1 MPDIEPKTIIAVE
14 IGSSKIRG
22 AIGTL
27 GSDNTLTI
35 QAVEEEPMT
44 DWVRYGAVSNV
55 EEVAGITNRIIRKIE
70 NRIAP
75 RKVKSVYLNIGGR
88 SLCTM
93 PREVEQSFAE
103 ETDITAAILRE
114 LISDARDGSPYADR
128 DTLMV
133 VPRQYFVDKRETSV
147 PKGMVGHN
155 IRMVA
160 NLVTC
165 RPQTRRNLERIFTD
179 KLKLS
184 IAGLKVRPLALA
196 DAVLTREE
204 KRLGCM
210 FVDFGA
216 ETTTVAIFKGGT
228 LQFLSTLPMGSRL
241 ITRDIQTL
249 KYTEER
255 AEELKIKVGSASSPL
270 MQGGRQS
277 TVQPEHAAI
286 NNYVLHRSAEIIAN
300 IKNQLKVAGYT
311 ATDLPEGI
319 VIVGG
324 GARLNGFTNRLS
336 GALTMNIRLGS
347 VDTTRLRIA
356 DGHISPTD
364 SADILALMLAATES
378 EAEECT
384 LRPVQQQPVQQQPYQ
399 QQPYQ
404 QQPYQQQPYQ
414 QPYQQQPYQQQPYQQ
429 QPYQQQPYQQQLYQ
443 QPYQSTQLYQQ
454 PVQQPSQ
461 SAQSTQSSQN
471 TQSTQSYQA
480 QSTTKPKD
488 KKSWVDRI
496 KKRAED
502 LATKLLTEE
511 PEDNDLRDD

>member
-1 MPDIEPKTIIAVE
+1 MPENEPKTIIAVE

-55 EEVAGITNRIIRKIE
+55 EEVAGLTNRIIRKIE

-103 ETDITAAILRE
+103 DTEITAAIINE
-114 LISDARDGSPYADR
+114 LITDARDGSPYADR
-128 DTLMV
+128 DTLVV
-133 VPRQYFVDKRETSV
+133 VPRHYYIDKREVSV
-147 PKGMVGHN
+147 AKGTVGHN
-155 IRMVA
+155 IRMAA

-165 RPQTRRNLERIFTD
+165 RPQTRRNLERLFND

-184 IAGLKVRPLALA
+184 IAGIKVRPLALA
-196 DAVLTREE
+196 DAVLTKEE

-216 ETTTVAIFKGGT
+216 ETTTVAIFKGGA

-241 ITRDIQTL
+241 ITRDIQAL

-270 MQGGRQS
+270 ATGGRQAAIP
-277 TVQPEHAAI
+277 PEHTAI
-286 NNYVLHRSAEIIAN
+286 NNYVLHRAAEIIAN
-300 IKNQLKVAGYT
+300 IKNQLKQSGYT
-311 ATDLPEGI
+311 AADLPEGI
-319 VIVGG
+319 IIVGG
-324 GARLNGFTNRLS
+324 GARLNGFTSRLS
-336 GALTMNIRLGS
+336 TALTMNIRLGS
-347 VDTTRLRIA
+347 VDTSRMRIA

-364 SADILALMLAATES
+364 SADILALLLAATET

-384 LRPVQQQPVQQQPYQ
+384 QRPAPQPAPQPVQQHVQEQPIYQQPAYQQPTYQQPVYQQPAQQQPVYQQPAQQQPV
-399 QQPYQ
+399 
-404 QQPYQQQPYQ
+404 YQ
-414 QPYQQQPYQQQPYQQ
+414 QPTQQPV
-429 QPYQQQPYQQQLYQ
+429 
-443 QPYQSTQLYQQ
+443 YQQ
-454 PVQQPSQ
+454 PVQPEPALPTQPTQ
-461 SAQSTQSSQN
+461 PTPTTTST
-471 TQSTQSYQA
+471 
-480 QSTTKPKD
+480 
-488 KKSWVDRI
+488 KKKWMERVKNWTER
-496 KKRAED
+496 
-502 LATKLLTEE
+502 LMTEE
-511 PEDNDLRDD
+511 PEDNDYRDD

>member
-1 MPDIEPKTIIAVE
+1 MPDNEPKTIIAVE

-55 EEVAGITNRIIRKIE
+55 EEVAGLTNRIIRKIE

-103 ETDITAAILRE
+103 ETEITAPILSE
-114 LISDARDGSPYADR
+114 LITDARDGSPYADR

-133 VPRQYFVDKRETSV
+133 VPRQYFVDKREVSV
-147 PKGMVGHN
+147 AKGTVGHN
-155 IRMVA
+155 IRMTA

-184 IAGLKVRPLALA
+184 IAGIKVRPLALA
-196 DAVLTREE
+196 DAVLTKEE

-270 MQGGRQS
+270 MNGGRQ
-277 TVQPEHAAI
+277 TAIPQEHVAI
-286 NNYVLHRSAEIIAN
+286 NNYVLHRAAEIIAN
-300 IKNQLKVAGYT
+300 IKNQLKMSGYT
-311 ATDLPEGI
+311 AADLPEGI
-319 VIVGG
+319 IIVGG
-324 GARLNGFTNRLS
+324 GARLNGFTSRLAT
-336 GALTMNIRLGS
+336 ALTMNIRLGS
-347 VDTTRLRIA
+347 VDTTRMRIA

-364 SADILALMLAATES
+364 SADILALLLAAADA

-384 LRPVQQQPVQQQPYQ
+384 QRPAPQVAPQPVQQPVQQPIQQPVQTTLNYQQPTYQQPAQQPIYQQPAYQPYQQPYQQPAQTSPTGQTGQTYQQPVQQQPVQQQPA
-399 QQPYQ
+399 QPT
-404 QQPYQQQPYQ
+404 P
-414 QPYQQQPYQQQPYQQ
+414 
-429 QPYQQQPYQQQLYQ
+429 
-443 QPYQSTQLYQQ
+443 
-454 PVQQPSQ
+454 
-461 SAQSTQSSQN
+461 
-471 TQSTQSYQA
+471 
-480 QSTTKPKD
+480 KKD
-488 KKSWVDRI
+488 KKKGYSKWMTKI
-496 KKRAED
+496 SNLAER
-502 LATKLLTEE
+502 LMTEE
-511 PEDNDLRDD
+511 PEDNDYRDD